1 MLVFCRIK
9 IELEFL
15 KGIMIVFIIVNIY
28 LGVFVGMVGGGR
40 IRVECIWIIKN
51 IKNENSLDL
60 FRNEKCS

>member
-1 MLVFCRIK
+1 M
-9 IELEFL
+9 EFL

>member
-1 MLVFCRIK
+1 M
-9 IELEFL
+9 EFL

-28 LGVFVGMVGGGR
+28 LGVFVGMVGGVR

-60 FRNEKCS
+60 FRNEECS

>member
-28 LGVFVGMVGGGR
+28 LGVFVGMVEGGR

-60 FRNEKCS
+60 FRNEE